1 MSTESNS
8 GVIKFL
14 SGLSRLILII
24 LVGVIIGALLYF
36 AITFVYNNAVLPT
49 QNNTTNLSNLDTRLT
64 QTTDQLRQDMQGLQ
78 GRLTALEN
86 QHTTDVETIAE
97 LTARLEIAETEMQDQ
112 STQITDLEKLA
123 AELDTLQ
130 TSFDDLQTRLTQLEE
145 DLSANATPNAELT
158 RQIQLVKAM
167 QMLMRA
173 RLDLLQNDFGRAKAN
188 ILNARDLV
196 AALASEDTPEQNQIL
211 TVWVSRLNSAAKNL
225 PDSPILAENDLE
237 VAWQLLATGFPGDQ
251 TNLKLESGVDLFVED
266 TTPTPTLTVETP
278 SATIPVT
285 PTPAQ

>member
-14 SGLSRLILII
+14 GGLSRLILII

-64 QTTDQLRQDMQGLQ
+64 QNTDQLHQDMQALQ
-78 GRLTALEN
+78 GRLTTLEN

-112 STQITDLEKLA
+112 SLQITDLEKLP
-123 AELDTLQ
+123 AELETLQ

-167 QMLMRA
+167 QMLVRA

-196 AALASEDTPEQNQIL
+196 AALASEDTPEQNQTL

-251 TNLKLESGVDLFVED
+251 TNLKLESGVDLFAAD

-278 SATIPVT
+278 TATITAT

>member
-97 LTARLEIAETEMQDQ
+97 LIFQC
-112 STQITDLEKLA
+112 
-123 AELDTLQ
+123 
-130 TSFDDLQTRLTQLEE
+130 
-145 DLSANATPNAELT
+145 
-158 RQIQLVKAM
+158 
-167 QMLMRA
+167 
-173 RLDLLQNDFGRAKAN
+173 G
-188 ILNARDLV
+188 
-196 AALASEDTPEQNQIL
+196 
-211 TVWVSRLNSAAKNL
+211 
-225 PDSPILAENDLE
+225 
-237 VAWQLLATGFPGDQ
+237 
-251 TNLKLESGVDLFVED
+251 
-266 TTPTPTLTVETP
+266 
-278 SATIPVT
+278 
-285 PTPAQ
+285 

>member
-14 SGLSRLILII
+14 GGLSRLILII

-196 AALASEDTPEQNQIL
+196 TALASEDTPEQNQIL

-237 VAWQLLATGFPGDQ
+237 VAWQLLATGFPSDQ
-251 TNLKLESGVDLFVED
+251 NHLKLESGVDLFVED